1 MKTLILLLISLW
13 MGTLPF
19 YAEDGDTSST
29 TTTTNTEKSDKKEI
43 PLRVKD
49 TDTTIPYSLV
59 QPTAYAYLYNKVVC
73 VDLSELP
80 GTFTVRIISLS
91 TGKEVASQTF
101 CEFVEIDLSACSGGD
116 YQLDIIS
123 EDEWLQGEFTL

>member
-13 MGTLPF
+13 LGTQPF
-19 YAEDGDTSST
+19 YAKDGNTTST
-29 TTTTNTEKSDKKEI
+29 TTETEKKEI
-43 PLRVKD
+43 PLNVMFSD
-49 TDTTIPYSLV
+49 GAITYSFV
-59 QPTAYAYLYNKVVC
+59 QPSVYAYLLDKEVS

-116 YQLDIIS
+116 YQLDIMS

>member
-1 MKTLILLLISLW
+1 MKTLILLLIFLW

-19 YAEDGDTSST
+19 YAKGGNASST
-29 TTTTNTEKSDKKEI
+29 TTTTDTEKSEKKEI
-43 PLRVKD
+43 PLILQRDK
-49 TDTTIPYSLV
+49 IAYSLV
-59 QPTAYAYLYNKVVC
+59 QFTAYAYLYNKVVS
-73 VDLSELP
+73 VDFSELP
-80 GTFTVRIISLS
+80 GTFTARITNLS
-91 TGKEVASQTF
+91 TGEEVASQTF

>member
-1 MKTLILLLISLW
+1 MKTLILLLIFLW

-19 YAEDGDTSST
+19 YAKGGNASST
-29 TTTTNTEKSDKKEI
+29 TTTTDTEKSEKKEI
-43 PLRVKD
+43 PLILQRDK
-49 TDTTIPYSLV
+49 IAYSLV
-59 QPTAYAYLYNKVVC
+59 QFTAYAYLYNKVVS
-73 VDLSELP
+73 VDFSELP
-80 GTFTVRIISLS
+80 GTFTARITNLS

-116 YQLDIIS
+116 YQLDIMS

>member
-1 MKTLILLLISLW
+1 MKAFILLLIFLW
-13 MGTLPF
+13 IGSQPF
-19 YAEDGDTSST
+19 YGKDGDTSST
-29 TTTTNTEKSDKKEI
+29 TTTTNTEKSDKEKI
-43 PLRVKD
+43 PLISKYMED
-49 TDTTIPYSLV
+49 TLTFSLSF
-59 QPTAYAYLYNKVVC
+59 PTAHAYLYDRVVS

-116 YQLDIIS
+116 YQLDIMS

>member
-13 MGTLPF
+13 LGTQPF
-19 YAEDGDTSST
+19 YAKDGNTTST
-29 TTTTNTEKSDKKEI
+29 TTETEKKEI
-43 PLRVKD
+43 PLNVMFSD
-49 TDTTIPYSLV
+49 GAITYSFV
-59 QPTAYAYLYNKVVC
+59 QPAVYAYLLDKEVS

>member
-13 MGTLPF
+13 LGTQPF
-19 YAEDGDTSST
+19 YAKDGNTTST
-29 TTTTNTEKSDKKEI
+29 TTETEKKEI
-43 PLRVKD
+43 PLNVMFSD
-49 TDTTIPYSLV
+49 GAITYSFV
-59 QPTAYAYLYNKVVC
+59 QPAVYAYLLDKEVS
-73 VDLSELP
+73 VDLSELS

-116 YQLDIIS
+116 YQLDIMS

>member
-1 MKTLILLLISLW
+1 MKTLILFLISLW
-13 MGTLPF
+13 LGTQPF
-19 YAEDGDTSST
+19 YAKDGNTTST
-29 TTTTNTEKSDKKEI
+29 TTETEKKEI
-43 PLRVKD
+43 PLNVMFSD
-49 TDTTIPYSLV
+49 GAITYSFV
-59 QPTAYAYLYNKVVC
+59 QPAVYAYLLDKEVS

>member
-13 MGTLPF
+13 LGTQPF
-19 YAEDGDTSST
+19 YAKDGNTTST
-29 TTTTNTEKSDKKEI
+29 TTETEKKEI
-43 PLRVKD
+43 PLNVMFSD
-49 TDTTIPYSLV
+49 GAITYSFV
-59 QPTAYAYLYNKVVC
+59 QPAVYAYLLDKEVS

-116 YQLDIIS
+116 YQLDIMS

>member
-19 YAEDGDTSST
+19 YAKDGNTSST
-29 TTTTNTEKSDKKEI
+29 TTVTNTEKSDVKKI
-43 PLRVKD
+43 PLNVQHSD
-49 TDTTIPYSLV
+49 ESAYYSLLFPV
-59 QPTAYAYLYNKVVC
+59 AYAYLYNKVIS
-73 VDLSELP
+73 VDLSELS

>member
-13 MGTLPF
+13 LGTQPF
-19 YAEDGDTSST
+19 YAKDGNTTST
-29 TTTTNTEKSDKKEI
+29 TTETEKKEI
-43 PLRVKD
+43 PLNVMFSD
-49 TDTTIPYSLV
+49 GAITYSFV
-59 QPTAYAYLYNKVVC
+59 QPAVYAYLLDKEVS

-91 TGKEVASQTF
+91 TGKEVASQAF